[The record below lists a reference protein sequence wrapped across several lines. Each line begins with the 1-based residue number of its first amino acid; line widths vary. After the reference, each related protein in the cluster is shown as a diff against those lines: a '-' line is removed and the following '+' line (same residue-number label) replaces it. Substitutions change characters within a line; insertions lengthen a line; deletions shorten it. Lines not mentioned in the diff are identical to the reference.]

1 MGGRKQMSARQ
12 LKPRDVGDFAAGPVN
27 VETWRL
33 TLRGSCVPVRR
44 VSGRGNHIDLR
55 EVPRKIGKF
64 METKLV
70 CE

>member
-33 TLRGSCVPVRR
+33 
-44 VSGRGNHIDLR
+44 GNHMDLSEGR
-55 EVPRKIGKF
+55 YQRQ
-64 METKLV
+64 
-70 CE
+70 